1 MLELS
6 PQQIAVLE
14 RLVAQAFQVVPFPP
28 YANAVGLRKGNCAA
42 LLGPAEGGGMKL
54 VAEPC
59 YLVDGNLSVRVSRG
73 GKNWFVWKKKQIEAT
88 PDRLAELQRFTAELR
103 ALLDA
108 VI

>member
-14 RLVAQAFQVVPFPP
+14 RLVAQGFQVVPFPP

-42 LLGPAEGGGMKL
+42 LVGPAEGGGMKL

-73 GKNWFVWKKKQIEAT
+73 
-88 PDRLAELQRFTAELR
+88 DRKSTRLNSSHIQKSRMPSSA
-103 ALLDA
+103 
-108 VI
+108 